1 MDWKV
6 GIKPKGTIA
15 PDLPNPPQPA
25 TPPQPTTAPTTKWVH
40 GVKPT
45 TPRKEGYLDI
55 GFQRQLQL
63 EDLKF
68 DALLELGSGNLPG
81 QPHYFGQ
88 WVVKFYSYWKYLYPN
103 SAPTINDPRDGLLD
117 PFYEWLKVELNKQP
131 LDPSIERILTTNTD
145 ENPFLQ
151 VKEHDTTKHNL
162 TARQRFLA
170 GVKYISREADRK
182 KYEIKFKA
190 GLMYRGVNAQGQKL
204 LFDTSKLSTVSKG
217 RDWAI
222 WVQGPDFRFY
232 SHSHK
237 VARFHHS
244 SFLAGGAVLTAG
256 EWKVSN
262 GRITRINAKSG
273 HYQPGMRGFYTAVK
287 RLKNLGVC
295 GQDCKVML
303 YERNAGSNRCRV
315 ALIELQRFLQDS
327 WQTWLINYLTD
338 INSTELP
345 PVSAYGN
352 RPPAAHANATPAT
365 PATNQSL
372 SGNQNASLTQG
383 PNIRQNDYLNRR
395 SNIRQNTYLN
405 HRADSSQNA
414 YLNNGANSG
423 QSIYFTGGGNNSLVT
438 GTNDQGIV
446 YFTDEV
452 VAYQN

>member
-1 MDWKV
+1 MTWKA
-6 GIKPKGTIA
+6 GLKPTST
-15 PDLPNPPQPA
+15 
-25 TPPQPTTAPTTKWVH
+25 TPPQPGTPPQTSWVQ

-45 TPRKEGYLDI
+45 SPRKLEYLDI

-68 DALLELGSGNLPG
+68 DALLELGSSNVAG

-88 WVVKFYSYWKYLYPN
+88 WVVKFYSYWKYQYPN
-103 SAPTINDPRDGLLD
+103 LAPTIDDPRNGLLD
-117 PFYEWLKVELNKQP
+117 PFYEWLKIELHKQP
-131 LDPSIERILTTNTD
+131 LDPEIEHILTINTD
-145 ENPFLQ
+145 QNRFLKIQ
-151 VKEHDTTKHNL
+151 EHDTTKHDL

-182 KYEIKFKA
+182 KYEIKFRA
-190 GLMYRGVNAQGQKL
+190 GCMYRGVNAQGHGL
-204 LFDTSKLSTVSKG
+204 LFDTSKLSTVAKG

-273 HYQPGMRGFYTAVK
+273 HYQPGMRGFHTAVR

-315 ALIELQRFLQDS
+315 ALVSVQRFLQDS
-327 WQTWLINYLTD
+327 WQAWLVDHVTD
-338 INSTELP
+338 PNSTETP
-345 PVSAYGN
+345 PGVVYGN
-352 RPPAAHANATPAT
+352 RPPAAHAYATP
-365 PATNQSL
+365 PMPPTNQSTGGIPH
-372 SGNQNASLTQG
+372 SNQPQG
-383 PNIRQNDYLNRR
+383 MNIG
-395 SNIRQNTYLN
+395 
-405 HRADSSQNA
+405 QNA
-414 YLNNGANSG
+414 YLSEGANSRQG
-423 QSIYFTGGGNNSLVT
+423 IYFTGL
-438 GTNDQGIV
+438 GTPLAARANDPGIV
-446 YFTDEV
+446 YFTDEAG
-452 VAYQN
+452 AYQN